1 MLQMAKKQESSNK
14 AINSDDKMFSVF
26 YNSCTNS

>member
-1 MLQMAKKQESSNK
+1 MAKKKQESNNK
-14 AINSDDKMFSVF
+14 AINSDGKMFSVF